1 MQFLGVNYGTG
12 LDPKQPWGM
21 TRENVRQHLQLAKN
35 MNAGCV
41 RINGFD
47 LERMKM
53 VGDVAADLGLEVWL
67 SPRFLNV
74 TVDVAARQLVPFA
87 AYAEELRKRTRVMFI
102 VGNELT
108 LDAMGLM
115 PGRNYGE
122 RARSAGAFMRIFLAP
137 PKQLTPYPKVARAIN
152 EQRRR
157 TERQLNSSL
166 TGLVRAVRKKYR
178 GDVTYA
184 KAAWEKV
191 KWARFSVACMN
202 MYMSQWNREQF
213 AELLAAELKATG
225 KPCILTEFGTASFKG
240 ALDHGGSAWQYIEE
254 HPNLPYD
261 EETQIAGL
269 TEQLRAVGK
278 AELNGCFVWQLF
290 EHNERGYGIT
300 KLLQNGNLEP
310 KRSAGI
316 VSEFYSAW
324 LSRKPQATSPATPA
338 VSEYLRRARPGG

>member
-1 MQFLGVNYGTG
+1 
-12 LDPKQPWGM
+12 
-21 TRENVRQHLQLAKN
+21 
-35 MNAGCV
+35 
-41 RINGFD
+41 
-47 LERMKM
+47 
-53 VGDVAADLGLEVWL
+53 
-67 SPRFLNV
+67 
-74 TVDVAARQLVPFA
+74 
-87 AYAEELRKRTRVMFI
+87 MFI

-115 PGRNYGE
+115 PGRTYMD
-122 RARSAGAFMRIFLAP
+122 RARSVGAFMRIFLAP
-137 PKQLTPYPKVARAIN
+137 PKQLSPYPKVSRAIN

-157 TERQLNSSL
+157 TDRQLNSAL
-166 TGLVRAVRKKYR
+166 TKLVKSVRRKYK
-178 GDVTYA
+178 GDITYT

-191 KWARFSVACMN
+191 KWARFDVACMN

-213 AELLAAELKATG
+213 AELLKTELKATG

-240 ALDHGGSAWQYIEE
+240 AIDQGATAWQYIDD

-269 TEQLRAVGK
+269 TEQLRSIGK

-290 EHNERGYGIT
+290 EQNEKGYGIT
-300 KLLQNGNLEP
+300 KLMQNGNLEP

-324 LSRKPQATSPATPA
+324 LSRRPQATNQGTPA